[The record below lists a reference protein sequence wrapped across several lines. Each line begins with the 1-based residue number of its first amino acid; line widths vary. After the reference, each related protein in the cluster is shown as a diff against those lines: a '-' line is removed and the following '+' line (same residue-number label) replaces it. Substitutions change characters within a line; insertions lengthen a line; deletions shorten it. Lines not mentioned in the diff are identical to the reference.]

1 MSTASEGTTG
11 TAVET
16 AVQGAPAAASP
27 VTGAFSSVT
36 NFLGLTSSKE
46 TEETLE
52 AERMKCNKDID
63 ARLQK
68 LREAA
73 APAAAPAAA
82 TMGGGRNKR
91 STKRSTRRSK
101 RSKKTKRRRGKRT
114 RR

>member
-1 MSTASEGTTG
+1 MSTTESTV
-11 TAVET
+11 VE
-16 AVQGAPAAASP
+16 GAPAAAPASP

-36 NFLGLTSSKE
+36 NFFGITSPKE

-68 LREAA
+68 LREATA
-73 APAAAPAAA
+73 TPPTTATSPTTA
-82 TMGGGRNKR
+82 TMGGGRRK
-91 STKRSTRRSK
+91 TKRSTRRSRRSK
-101 RSKKTKRRRGKRT
+101 RSKKSKRT

>member
-73 APAAAPAAA
+73 APAAA